1 MTGEKFKFNWQLY
14 LGVVLVVTGAL
25 FLADLFLPIRIMR
38 FFWPLL
44 IVLLGLTFLVGML
57 VAGRSGS
64 GLAIPGTI
72 VTTVGLLLFIQNTFN
87 LWVTWAYAWA
97 LLICATGLG
106 LLIMNGYHKRTG
118 LRRSGGLLIG
128 IGLTLFVVFGILF
141 EIILNIS
148 GSGVYSGIFLGGGLV
163 LLGLF
168 VVFSRAL
175 FRRKDRSGD
184 KVDQGAQAPVDAA
197 FEESAPMPS
206 PDGAISQTL
215 PEGATFSKL
224 NFKSIGEVFL
234 SQGEGCDLKIEGS
247 PDLVDNIQV
256 DVDEDTLN
264 VKFKSDI
271 ADWTGLSWLKGE
283 NRLRYFVTMPKIEMI
298 KMAGAGK
305 MEGETLKGESLD
317 LIHTGAGKIALRGLD
332 YQSLQADLG
341 GLGEVVVTGS
351 VQSQSVDLSGAGSY
365 EAENLQSQDAEVLLS
380 GAGSATVWVEKTLKA
395 TVTGAGSIKYK
406 GSPSVEQTTSGIG
419 DIKPL

>member
-1 MTGEKFKFNWQLY
+1 MTKKNFKFNWQLY
-14 LGVVLVVTGAL
+14 LGIVLVVTGGV

-44 IVLLGLTFLVGML
+44 IVLFGLTFIVGML
-57 VAGRSGS
+57 VAGRPGS

-72 VTTVGLLLFIQNTFN
+72 VTTIGLLLFVQNTFH

-106 LLIMNGYHKRTG
+106 ILIMNGYLKRSS
-118 LRRSGGLLIG
+118 LRRVGGLLIG

-148 GSGVYSGIFLGGGLV
+148 GSGLYSGIFLGGGLV

-175 FRRKDRSGD
+175 FKKKSPSGD
-184 KVDQGAQAPVDAA
+184 DHFQNEPVAVDAE
-197 FEESAPMPS
+197 FEEAGPMPS
-206 PDGAISQTL
+206 PDGAATQSL
-215 PEGATFSKL
+215 PESATFTKV
-224 NFKSIGEVFL
+224 NFKSFGEVFL
-234 SQGEGCDLKIEGS
+234 TQGDACELKIDGS
-247 PDLVDNIQV
+247 EDLVNNVRV
-256 DVDEDTLN
+256 DVADDTLN
-264 VKFKSDI
+264 IRFKSDI
-271 ADWTGLSWLKGE
+271 ADWTGLRWMKEDNHLH
-283 NRLRYFVTMPKIEMI
+283 YFVTMPAIEMV

-305 MEGETLKGESLD
+305 MECESLKGDSLE
-317 LIHTGAGKIALRGLD
+317 LIHTGAGKMTLQGLE
-332 YQSLQADLG
+332 YQSLEVDLG
-341 GLGEVVVTGS
+341 GLGEIVLTGN
-351 VQSQSVDLSGAGSY
+351 VQSQTVDLSGAGSY
-365 EAENLQSQDAEVLLS
+365 QAVDLQSQNAQVLLS
-380 GAGSATVWVEKTLKA
+380 GAGSAEVWVEKSLKA

-406 GSPSVEQTTSGIG
+406 GSPTVEQSKTGIG